1 MMAAPVTQWFLFSSD
16 DSVLF
21 RIAAN
26 PDCTIEEV
34 AEAMALTRDVVSST
48 MADLSLAGVLF
59 VRGNGSQARYTV
71 NLDSAFLHP
80 AVRGY
85 TLGDVLGNLAEQ
97 GRLLMASGS

>member
-1 MMAAPVTQWFLFSSD
+1 MTAPITQWFLFSSH

-26 PDCTIEEV
+26 PGCTTEEV
-34 AEAMALTRDVVSST
+34 ADAMALSRDVVSRT
-48 MADLSLAGVLF
+48 MADLSRAGVLF

-71 NLDSAFLHP
+71 NLDSAFQHP

-85 TLGDVLGNLAEQ
+85 TLGDVLGNLVEQ
-97 GRLLMASGS
+97 GQLLMASVP

>member
-1 MMAAPVTQWFLFSSD
+1 MTAPVTQWFLFSSH

-26 PDCTIEEV
+26 PGCTIEEV
-34 AEAMALTRDVVSST
+34 AEAMALTRDVVSHT
-48 MADLSLAGVLF
+48 MADLSRAGVLF
-59 VRGNGSQARYTV
+59 ARGKGSQARYTV

-85 TLGDVLGNLAEQ
+85 TLGDVLGNLVE
-97 GRLLMASGS
+97 

>member
-1 MMAAPVTQWFLFSSD
+1 MTAPATQWFLFSSH

-26 PDCTIEEV
+26 PGCTIEEV

-48 MADLSLAGVLF
+48 MADLSRAGVLF

-71 NLDSAFLHP
+71 NLESAFLHP
-80 AVRGY
+80 AVKGY
-85 TLGDVLGNLAEQ
+85 TLGDVLGNLVEQ
-97 GRLLMASGS
+97 GRLLMASAA

>member
-26 PDCTIEEV
+26 PGCTIEEV
-34 AEAMALTRDVVSST
+34 AEAMALTQDVVSRT
-48 MADLSLAGVLF
+48 MADLSRAGVLF
-59 VRGNGSQARYTV
+59 VRENGNQARYTV

-80 AVRGY
+80 AVKGY

-97 GRLLMASGS
+97 GRLLMASGP